1 MDLAAQASPL
11 PNVWPKGAGPRLVLN
26 GPPEF
31 ELGSAVGPEPSLLD
45 GVTGAFRTSARQV
58 VVGDGGNNRI
68 SFFDEHGRFVRS
80 VGRAGDGPGEFRQQR
95 WVGQCADGSIAAQEG
110 ARGILVMFSSDGK
123 LEGNIRL
130 PPDAN
135 FDQVLWCSG
144 RGELLIL
151 MNRPRDEVARGT
163 EPVVSTALLRVA
175 AGRTDTVMKPGPRD
189 FYIGRAVAAL
199 TNLPLGRDVLAGAGK
214 NRVFVCSNHEGRCTV
229 LDSAGTT
236 VGTFTLEFPNGQV
249 DDAGWQAALREHL
262 QLEPS
267 RRVRKIVEKL
277 LTEIKPRTAFPK
289 IDQVFADR
297 LDRLWVRTLDNFGT
311 PWATWVILSS
321 EGRSAGMIALPRR
334 VTPRD
339 AGVDYLL
346 GSSRDDDDVEHVAYY
361 RLAWPK

>member
-1 MDLAAQASPL
+1 MLS
-11 PNVWPKGAGPRLVLN
+11 R
-26 GPPEF
+26 
-31 ELGSAVGPEPSLLD
+31 
-45 GVTGAFRTSARQV
+45 
-58 VVGDGGNNRI
+58 
-68 SFFDEHGRFVRS
+68 
-80 VGRAGDGPGEFRQQR
+80 
-95 WVGQCADGSIAAQEG
+95 
-110 ARGILVMFSSDGK
+110 DGK

-151 MNRPRDEVARGT
+151 MNRPRDEVVRGT

-229 LDSAGTT
+229 LDSVGTT
-236 VGTFTLEFPNGQV
+236 LGTFRLDFPNRQV
-249 DDAGWQAALREHL
+249 DAAGWQAALREHL